1 MGSFRLFVVR
11 HHVALVLFRF
21 GNPLLELDMF
31 MVEARNPRE
40 AATAC
45 YVEKFGVEP
54 QDADN
59 FRDTSRT
66 STGKMARISLPA
78 PGTPID
84 NSLVGVFTFDRY
96 GEMTG
101 TIMVRDTPFPEE
113 PLWA

>member
-1 MGSFRLFVVR
+1 MR

-31 MVEARNPRE
+31 MVEARNARE

-45 YVEKFGVEP
+45 YREKFGVEP

-66 STGKMARISLPA
+66 STGKLARISIPTGSA
-78 PGTPID
+78 ID
-84 NSLVGVFTFDRY
+84 NALVGVFTFDRY

>member
-1 MGSFRLFVVR
+1 MVR
-11 HHVALVLFRF
+11 HLQVQHLVDDHFVAK
-21 GNPLLELDMF
+21 LLWL
-31 MVEARNPRE
+31 
-40 AATAC
+40 
-45 YVEKFGVEP
+45 VEKFGVEP

-84 NSLVGVFTFDRY
+84 NSLLGVFTFDRY

-101 TIMVRDTPFPEE
+101 TIMVRDQPFPEE